1 MSPDKS
7 RNPGHQFVCNV
18 TFSPSLCGQQMS
30 HQCVSPERGLTIQSD
45 SDTYDTLKLVGEGI
59 YGEVTKC
66 RKRSTG
72 RFVALKAL
80 KHICCGSTEI
90 RILKLLGKTDAD
102 EFHIVRLLEYFHV
115 NARPHLVFELLDQSL
130 LDFHKATDFA
140 PLPVKHIRVI
150 ATQLLKALVKL
161 KELSIIHTDLKP
173 DNIMLVNHVQFPFRV
188 KLIDFGSASVLT
200 EVQHIQEPYIQAR
213 YYRSPEILLGL
224 PFCEKMD
231 MWSLGCVLS
240 ELRLGRPLYPGR
252 NQYEQIMYIV
262 QTQGLPKDYLLDQ
275 ASRSH
280 LFFTRHWRPFT
291 AHQWEL
297 KSPREYPS
305 HASVPPL
312 ETGRPTL
319 KSLDQMEALS
329 ITHALLLD
337 DEERAEYHDCSNM
350 VQLLKRMLS
359 LDPKT
364 RIAPTA
370 ALRHQFISL
379 QQLQAN
385 HDRTEYYRLSI
396 QGLSAALM
404 YNRAERDEDN
414 QHMLECSH
422 HTSTLDNKSKQ
433 TQGNCS
439 RASEHRA
446 TDQKDHLAIK
456 HSGRAMSLNMTIGGA
471 NLVQNK
477 PFTSHAK
484 NPKHLTHSYQGDC
497 QHISWCVQRNFT
509 ESVQGGLT
517 CQPREDQYKVPPQ
530 RREDVSFEEVTT
542 LEQEADQGIDIKK
555 DINTNKFSIAVYSL
569 KRSREIQDRE
579 TNEATCSK
587 GQATL
592 QPDGASQ
599 EHTSPKR
606 SELPTRR
613 RGSRKP
619 STTKPEVAASR
630 SKPAPVDS
638 FSVAPKP
645 PESKMAIF
653 VHRHGEPG
661 LQLAKQQVLV
671 CAGQCKSPHRELTSM
686 IGDHN
691 KHFFVGSQPGI

>member
-1 MSPDKS
+1 MWSL
-7 RNPGHQFVCNV
+7 NPLWFVGHYCAQLAA
-18 TFSPSLCGQQMS
+18 TFCPQNTQ
-30 HQCVSPERGLTIQSD
+30 SPERGLTIQSD

-291 AHQWEL
+291 
-297 KSPREYPS
+297 
-305 HASVPPL
+305 
-312 ETGRPTL
+312 
-319 KSLDQMEALS
+319 
-329 ITHALLLD
+329 
-337 DEERAEYHDCSNM
+337 ERAEYHDCSNM

-422 HTSTLDNKSKQ
+422 HTK
-433 TQGNCS
+433 
-439 RASEHRA
+439 
-446 TDQKDHLAIK
+446 
-456 HSGRAMSLNMTIGGA
+456 
-471 NLVQNK
+471 
-477 PFTSHAK
+477 
-484 NPKHLTHSYQGDC
+484 
-497 QHISWCVQRNFT
+497 
-509 ESVQGGLT
+509 
-517 CQPREDQYKVPPQ
+517 
-530 RREDVSFEEVTT
+530 
-542 LEQEADQGIDIKK
+542 
-555 DINTNKFSIAVYSL
+555 
-569 KRSREIQDRE
+569 
-579 TNEATCSK
+579 
-587 GQATL
+587 
-592 QPDGASQ
+592 
-599 EHTSPKR
+599 
-606 SELPTRR
+606 
-613 RGSRKP
+613 
-619 STTKPEVAASR
+619 VAASR

>member
-1 MSPDKS
+1 QTGKPLSS
-7 RNPGHQFVCNV
+7 FVCNV

-200 EVQHIQEPYIQAR
+200 EPYIQAR

-329 ITHALLLD
+329 ITHMEPLRNIHLPSGASFPHAGEVPGSLPPQSQRWQRQD
-337 DEERAEYHDCSNM
+337 PN
-350 VQLLKRMLS
+350 QLLWTVS
-359 LDPKT
+359 L
-364 RIAPTA
+364 
-370 ALRHQFISL
+370 
-379 QQLQAN
+379 
-385 HDRTEYYRLSI
+385 
-396 QGLSAALM
+396 
-404 YNRAERDEDN
+404 
-414 QHMLECSH
+414 
-422 HTSTLDNKSKQ
+422 
-433 TQGNCS
+433 
-439 RASEHRA
+439 
-446 TDQKDHLAIK
+446 
-456 HSGRAMSLNMTIGGA
+456 
-471 NLVQNK
+471 
-477 PFTSHAK
+477 
-484 NPKHLTHSYQGDC
+484 
-497 QHISWCVQRNFT
+497 
-509 ESVQGGLT
+509 
-517 CQPREDQYKVPPQ
+517 
-530 RREDVSFEEVTT
+530 
-542 LEQEADQGIDIKK
+542 
-555 DINTNKFSIAVYSL
+555 
-569 KRSREIQDRE
+569 
-579 TNEATCSK
+579 
-587 GQATL
+587 
-592 QPDGASQ
+592 
-599 EHTSPKR
+599 
-606 SELPTRR
+606 
-613 RGSRKP
+613 
-619 STTKPEVAASR
+619 
-630 SKPAPVDS
+630 
-638 FSVAPKP
+638 
-645 PESKMAIF
+645 
-653 VHRHGEPG
+653 
-661 LQLAKQQVLV
+661 
-671 CAGQCKSPHRELTSM
+671 
-686 IGDHN
+686 
-691 KHFFVGSQPGI
+691 

>member
-1 MSPDKS
+1 MEWPAVLKCLHFSKPPCVRFSGPNLGFLRIEYLPHEGKD
-7 RNPGHQFVCNV
+7 PGSIPRQGETLAKFPY
-18 TFSPSLCGQQMS
+18 SSIGGSLSG
-30 HQCVSPERGLTIQSD
+30 RGLTIQSD

-262 QTQGLPKDYLLDQ
+262 QTQGLPKDYL
-275 ASRSH
+275 
-280 LFFTRHWRPFT
+280 HWRPFT

-319 KSLDQMEALS
+319 N
-329 ITHALLLD
+329 
-337 DEERAEYHDCSNM
+337 NM

-370 ALRHQFISL
+370 ALRHQCTVL
-379 QQLQAN
+379 
-385 HDRTEYYRLSI
+385 
-396 QGLSAALM
+396 
-404 YNRAERDEDN
+404 
-414 QHMLECSH
+414 
-422 HTSTLDNKSKQ
+422 HTD
-433 TQGNCS
+433 
-439 RASEHRA
+439 
-446 TDQKDHLAIK
+446 
-456 HSGRAMSLNMTIGGA
+456 
-471 NLVQNK
+471 V
-477 PFTSHAK
+477 
-484 NPKHLTHSYQGDC
+484 
-497 QHISWCVQRNFT
+497 CV
-509 ESVQGGLT
+509 L
-517 CQPREDQYKVPPQ
+517 
-530 RREDVSFEEVTT
+530 
-542 LEQEADQGIDIKK
+542 
-555 DINTNKFSIAVYSL
+555 FS
-569 KRSREIQDRE
+569 QRE

>member
-1 MSPDKS
+1 
-7 RNPGHQFVCNV
+7 
-18 TFSPSLCGQQMS
+18 MS

-188 KLIDFGSASVLT
+188 KLIDFGSAMSSPRKQEDPGLDET
-200 EVQHIQEPYIQAR
+200 LEPYIQAR

-262 QTQGLPKDYLLDQ
+262 QTQGLPKDYL
-275 ASRSH
+275 
-280 LFFTRHWRPFT
+280 
-291 AHQWEL
+291 
-297 KSPREYPS
+297 
-305 HASVPPL
+305 
-312 ETGRPTL
+312 
-319 KSLDQMEALS
+319 
-329 ITHALLLD
+329 ITHAL
-337 DEERAEYHDCSNM
+337 NM

-569 KRSREIQDRE
+569 KRSREIQDVS
-579 TNEATCSK
+579 T
-587 GQATL
+587 
-592 QPDGASQ
+592 SQ
-599 EHTSPKR
+599 YS
-606 SELPTRR
+606 S
-613 RGSRKP
+613 GFSRL
-619 STTKPEVAASR
+619 E
-630 SKPAPVDS
+630 
-638 FSVAPKP
+638 
-645 PESKMAIF
+645 I
-653 VHRHGEPG
+653 
-661 LQLAKQQVLV
+661 
-671 CAGQCKSPHRELTSM
+671 
-686 IGDHN
+686 
-691 KHFFVGSQPGI
+691 

>member
-1 MSPDKS
+1 HHHQVAFIQRPSCSVPGEIHLKTMSPDKS

-200 EVQHIQEPYIQAR
+200 EVQHIQVFFTGAL

-252 NQYEQIMYIV
+252 NQYE
-262 QTQGLPKDYLLDQ
+262 
-275 ASRSH
+275 SH
-280 LFFTRHWRPFT
+280 LFFTRH
-291 AHQWEL
+291 
-297 KSPREYPS
+297 
-305 HASVPPL
+305 
-312 ETGRPTL
+312 
-319 KSLDQMEALS
+319 
-329 ITHALLLD
+329 
-337 DEERAEYHDCSNM
+337 CNM

-385 HDRTEYYRLSI
+385 HDRTEVRD
-396 QGLSAALM
+396 ALF
-404 YNRAERDEDN
+404 Y
-414 QHMLECSH
+414 
-422 HTSTLDNKSKQ
+422 TLMCVSFFHRGRRTRQLAPKDKPLYSQMEPLRNIHLPS
-433 TQGNCS
+433 G
-439 RASEHRA
+439 ASFPHAGEVP
-446 TDQKDHLAIK
+446 
-456 HSGRAMSLNMTIGGA
+456 GSL
-471 NLVQNK
+471 
-477 PFTSHAK
+477 
-484 NPKHLTHSYQGDC
+484 
-497 QHISWCVQRNFT
+497 
-509 ESVQGGLT
+509 
-517 CQPREDQYKVPPQ
+517 PPQ
-530 RREDVSFEEVTT
+530 SQRWQRQDPNQLLWTVS
-542 LEQEADQGIDIKK
+542 L
-555 DINTNKFSIAVYSL
+555 
-569 KRSREIQDRE
+569 
-579 TNEATCSK
+579 
-587 GQATL
+587 
-592 QPDGASQ
+592 
-599 EHTSPKR
+599 
-606 SELPTRR
+606 
-613 RGSRKP
+613 
-619 STTKPEVAASR
+619 
-630 SKPAPVDS
+630 
-638 FSVAPKP
+638 
-645 PESKMAIF
+645 
-653 VHRHGEPG
+653 
-661 LQLAKQQVLV
+661 
-671 CAGQCKSPHRELTSM
+671 
-686 IGDHN
+686 
-691 KHFFVGSQPGI
+691 

>member
-1 MSPDKS
+1 MVLTLSLAINLLTFGKSLALFMEWPAVLKCLHFSKPPCVRFSGPNLGFLRIEYLPHEGKDPGSIPRQGETLAKFPYSAKIHLKTMSPDKS

-200 EVQHIQEPYIQAR
+200 EPYIQAR

-291 AHQWEL
+291 A
-297 KSPREYPS
+297 
-305 HASVPPL
+305 
-312 ETGRPTL
+312 
-319 KSLDQMEALS
+319 LS

-385 HDRTEYYRLSI
+385 HDRTEDMIVFYR
-396 QGLSAALM
+396 
-404 YNRAERDEDN
+404 
-414 QHMLECSH
+414 
-422 HTSTLDNKSKQ
+422 HT
-433 TQGNCS
+433 
-439 RASEHRA
+439 
-446 TDQKDHLAIK
+446 
-456 HSGRAMSLNMTIGGA
+456 
-471 NLVQNK
+471 
-477 PFTSHAK
+477 
-484 NPKHLTHSYQGDC
+484 
-497 QHISWCVQRNFT
+497 
-509 ESVQGGLT
+509 
-517 CQPREDQYKVPPQ
+517 
-530 RREDVSFEEVTT
+530 
-542 LEQEADQGIDIKK
+542 
-555 DINTNKFSIAVYSL
+555 
-569 KRSREIQDRE
+569 
-579 TNEATCSK
+579 
-587 GQATL
+587 GQARGPSLIPRVGETF
-592 QPDGASQ
+592 GKIHYS
-599 EHTSPKR
+599 
-606 SELPTRR
+606 TR
-613 RGSRKP
+613 
-619 STTKPEVAASR
+619 
-630 SKPAPVDS
+630 
-638 FSVAPKP
+638 
-645 PESKMAIF
+645 
-653 VHRHGEPG
+653 
-661 LQLAKQQVLV
+661 L
-671 CAGQCKSPHRELTSM
+671 CLTS
-686 IGDHN
+686 N
-691 KHFFVGSQPGI
+691 K